1 MGIKTDR
8 SSLIEKLLWTIA
20 AIGWMTWSGIAQA
33 EPVKIIALGDSLSAG
48 YLLPAQDSFPAKLEA
63 ALKEKGHDVS
73 IINAGVSGD
82 TSSGGLARLDWSVPT
97 DADGVILEL
106 GANDALRGINPTETR
121 AALEEIVKKL
131 SDRNVELL
139 IAGMLAPPN
148 LGETYADAFN
158 PIFEDL
164 SKKYNTVYYPFFLDG
179 VAAVPKLNLQDGI
192 HPTAEGVD
200 VIVERILPSVEQ
212 LIENIDRPS

>member
-1 MGIKTDR
+1 MGMKTDR
-8 SSLIEKLLWTIA
+8 SSLFSKVLWTIA
-20 AIGWMTWSGIAQA
+20 AIGWMTWSGLAHA
-33 EPVKIIALGDSLSAG
+33 EPIKIIALGDSLSAG
-48 YLLPAQDSFPAKLEA
+48 YLLPAQDSFPAKLEV

-73 IINAGVSGD
+73 IVNAGVSGD

-106 GANDALRGINPTETR
+106 GANDALRGIDPTETR
-121 AALEEIVKKL
+121 AALEEIVSKL
-131 SDRNVELL
+131 SERNVKLL

-158 PIFEDL
+158 PIYEDL
-164 SKKYNTVYYPFFLDG
+164 SKKYNAVYYPFFLDG

-200 VIVERILPSVEQ
+200 VIVERILPSVEE
-212 LIENIDRPS
+212 LIEKIGRTS